1 MSERALTEQE
11 AGVMLGVL
19 QSCEWDDPVI
29 RQLCKLIAEAQQVV
43 IHQPPTLVE
52 RSPQEIA
59 VSRTLG
65 Q

>member
-11 AGVMLGVL
+11 AGVLLGAL

-29 RQLCKLIAEAQQVV
+29 RQLGKLIAEAQQVV
-43 IHQPPTLVE
+43 IHQPSPLVE
-52 RSPQEIA
+52 QSPQEIA
-59 VSRTLG
+59 DSRTLG